1 MKYYEDQIFNKA
13 KSNTRIKIINKY
25 CDYKEYRDILKKID
39 IMPILHDPKH
49 LTIGNSGVIYS
60 CITYEIPVVIPEKC
74 LHLKKILT
82 FKSYEEAKDLE
93 DFIDKIILISNNF
106 NFYLKESKKL
116 AINFKNTI
124 NDSAL
129 IKNLN

>member
-39 IMPILHDPKH
+39 IMPILHEPKH
-49 LTIGNSGVIYS
+49 LTICNSGIIYS
-60 CITYEIPVVIPEKC
+60 CITYEIPVVIPVDC

-93 DFIDKIILISNNF
+93 NFIEKIILISSNF
-106 NFYLKESKKL
+106 TFYLKEAKKL

-124 NDSAL
+124 NDSPL